1 MKKAIIIIVVIVA
14 AIALWAVSGYNGLV
28 SSEEN
33 VKSAWSQVENVY
45 QRRLDLI
52 PNLVA
57 TVKGYAEHEQETLE
71 SVVEARSKA
80 TRITVD
86 PDQLTEE
93 NIAAFQKAH
102 GQRCTLIA
110 AQAKL
115 FAAINCTSICLECLQ
130 VLGGNGYSQDFHV
143 ERLVRDAKLLEIG
156 EGTNEILRMVIGGTV
171 LAQK

>member
-93 NIAAFQKAH
+93 NIAAFQKAQ
-102 GQRCTLIA
+102 G
-110 AQAKL
+110 
-115 FAAINCTSICLECLQ
+115 
-130 VLGGNGYSQDFHV
+130 
-143 ERLVRDAKLLEIG
+143 EIPRRNWRG
-156 EGTNEILRMVIGGTV
+156 
-171 LAQK
+171 